1 MENQLLARRLSPNEC
16 RWYIPFRDKC
26 HRQVVHTKIEFHGRN
41 HYEKCIVTRCPLGI
55 LYGHLSADK
64 IVCSTRP
71 RISTTHNLWEICW
84 VLERPGD
91 SYQVCFSRFHS
102 SEAFLQAVC
111 SSAPGCC
118 SLDIFVQ
125 TCSFPMFIYGRNVD
139 RKFRS
144 TDARS

>member
-41 HYEKCIVTRCPLGI
+41 HYEKCRVMRCPLGV
-55 LYGHLSADK
+55 LYGRLSADK
-64 IVCSTRP
+64 IVCKGSLP
-71 RISTTHNLWEICW
+71 HTTYGKFAGFQNVQGI
-84 VLERPGD
+84 RTK
-91 SYQVCFSRFHS
+91 CFSRFHS

-125 TCSFPMFIYGRNVD
+125 TCSLPMFIYGRNVD